1 MTNQQFATQLGV
13 VSIISL
19 LALVGLFQVPKLSP
33 YQWLG
38 WISWGLFIGLS
49 ALMFYFG
56 KQSALSENKHTFTN
70 TVMGFTVGKMI
81 LAVLL
86 IVAYLQLAEPADK
99 LFIIPF
105 FMVYFIF
112 TAFETYVMMKLGR
125 TGV

>member
-1 MTNQQFATQLGV
+1 MTNRQFASQLAL
-13 VSIISL
+13 VSLLSL
-19 LALVGLFQVPKLSP
+19 LALFGLFQVPKLDG

-38 WISWGLFIGLS
+38 WISWGIFIMLS
-49 ALMFYFG
+49 VLMYYFG
-56 KQSALSENKHTFTN
+56 KQSAHSTNKHTFTN

-86 IVAYLQLAEPADK
+86 IVAYLQLAEPTDK

-105 FMVYFIF
+105 FVVYFIF